1 MKDELAKY
9 YEITECCCS
18 TDTHPSTTE
27 KCWNPHCMWATASVQ
42 MQPNDAFTERL
53 QGWADSVDDL
63 LAQVASATSELGA
76 SSKRLKTATK
86 DKTGADYVAPLKSV
100 AAGSSGGTGSR
111 RQKRKGAPDR
121 DANLV
126 LRLLD
131 PPQREAPG
139 VDASVSELVQYHCLS
154 CHGKGWMVLTM
165 DQLDTLVNSYAPTV
179 FQDAVSVIVR
189 GAIDTIMSSTSAVM
203 TGPHGDQSLTMSE
216 KLASRDD
223 RLYPVLFRDRKW
235 SQKEQESLVSSVWPT
250 ALGPVV
256 NVQKMPKIMPK
267 PFEPLVRC
275 SLCRLIWCAV
285 LETGFGMFMYTCCV
299 GWVGA
304 ACPCTLTPTHH

>member
-1 MKDELAKY
+1 
-9 YEITECCCS
+9 
-18 TDTHPSTTE
+18 
-27 KCWNPHCMWATASVQ
+27 

-100 AAGSSGGTGSR
+100 ASGSSGGTGR
-111 RQKRKGAPDR
+111 RRKLQSAPDR

-154 CHGKGWMVLTM
+154 CHGKGWIVLTM

-189 GAIDTIMSSTSAVM
+189 GAIDTIMSSTSEVM

-216 KLASRDD
+216 KFASRDD
-223 RLYPVLFRDRKW
+223 RLYPVLFRNRK
-235 SQKEQESLVSSVWPT
+235 
-250 ALGPVV
+250 
-256 NVQKMPKIMPK
+256 
-267 PFEPLVRC
+267 
-275 SLCRLIWCAV
+275 
-285 LETGFGMFMYTCCV
+285 
-299 GWVGA
+299 
-304 ACPCTLTPTHH
+304 